1 MQTCKCLGVDAS
13 GQQRPPVS
21 KPPCFCTPLLK
32 IFCTPIITLPVNNLR
47 IEMTLNVT
55 PELGVPLEDEAKSIS
70 LPERTAALAKTV
82 SLLEDHGLDT
92 APDADDQDVAV
103 ALATSFAQDPDKTSR
118 KVTTRRAAKL
128 TPASIKMAGAIIEEF
143 NHSVVE
149 SAKQLRNLVTNK
161 LIMESENPDPRVRM
175 RALELLGKI
184 SDVGLFT
191 EKSEVTITHQTT
203 DDIKEKL
210 RGKLARLVNPPEE
223 VSDAVIIMDDSEDD
237 LNEEFGFDDD

>member
-1 MQTCKCLGVDAS
+1 
-13 GQQRPPVS
+13 
-21 KPPCFCTPLLK
+21 
-32 IFCTPIITLPVNNLR
+32 
-47 IEMTLNVT
+47 MTLNVT
-55 PELGVPLEDEAKSIS
+55 PELGVPLEDEAKTIS

-82 SLLEDHGLDT
+82 AMLEDHGLDT
-92 APDADDQDVAV
+92 TPDADDQDVAA
-103 ALATSFAQDPDKTSR
+103 ALATSFAQDPEKTSR
-118 KVTTRRAAKL
+118 KVTTTRAAKL

-149 SAKQLRNLVTNK
+149 SSKQLRNLVTNK

-210 RGKLARLVNPPEE
+210 RGKLAKLVNPPEE
-223 VSDAVIIMDDSEDD
+223 VPDAVIIMEESEDD

>member
-1 MQTCKCLGVDAS
+1 
-13 GQQRPPVS
+13 
-21 KPPCFCTPLLK
+21 
-32 IFCTPIITLPVNNLR
+32 
-47 IEMTLNVT
+47 MTLNVT

-92 APDADDQDVAV
+92 TPDADDQDVAA

-149 SAKQLRNLVTNK
+149 SSKQLRNLVTNK
-161 LIMESENPDPRVRM
+161 LIIESENPDPRVRM

-210 RGKLARLVNPPEE
+210 RGKLAKLVNPPEE
-223 VSDAVIIMDDSEDD
+223 VPDAVIIMDDSEDD